1 MREKIDIVL
10 PVYREEGNIAEV
22 LMQIKEQVK
31 TPHRMIVVWQDRR
44 DPTMRILTLL
54 KRTMKNLELVECK
67 DGVGVVKALRAG
79 YRHARAPIVV
89 TMMADLS
96 DDASD
101 IDKMVALMNKG
112 YDVVAASR
120 YHRRGK
126 RVGGPRMKGF
136 LSHFACWTLSHI
148 FHFPT
153 TDATNAFRVFRRSF
167 LQSETI
173 ESLGGFEL
181 PLELTVKAF
190 RKGLRIGEVPTIW
203 HERSSGKSKFKLVEW
218 FPQYLRWYSMA
229 VTHSMFLFLFIDA
242 KRRSLAIKRSTRV

>member
-22 LMQIKEQVK
+22 LRQIKERVK
-31 TPHRMIVVWQDRR
+31 TPHRVLAVWQDRR
-44 DPTMRILTLL
+44 DPTLRVLTIL
-54 KRTMKNLELVECK
+54 KKKMKNLELVECK
-67 DGVGVVKALRAG
+67 DGVGVVKALRTG
-79 YRHARAPIVV
+79 YSRTRAPIVV

-101 IDKMVALMNKG
+101 IDRMVALMNKG

-120 YHRRGK
+120 YHRHGR

-136 LSHFACWTLSHI
+136 LSHFACWTLAHI

-203 HERSSGKSKFKLVEW
+203 HERSSGKSKFKLIEW
-218 FPQYLRWYSMA
+218 LPQYLRWYWMA
-229 VTHSMFLFLFIDA
+229 ITHSMFSFFFIEA
-242 KRRSLAIKRSTRV
+242 KRRPISVKRSTRM